1 MNTPIDFQVIEEN
14 GKPAFAVIPYKEFLR
29 LVEPEPTIPHE
40 VVSMTIREEL
50 SLITAWRK
58 YMGLSQVEVAKRM
71 GITQAALSQIEHAER
86 NKPKTLKQI
95 AKALD
100 LTIEQ
105 LHD

>member
-1 MNTPIDFQVIEEN
+1 MNIPIDLQIIKEN
-14 GKPAFAVIPYKEFLR
+14 GKPAFAVIPYNEFLR

-40 VVSMTIREEL
+40 VVSMTIRDGL

-58 YMGLSQVEVAKRM
+58 YLGLSQVEVAKKV
-71 GITQAALSQIEHAER
+71 GITQAALSQIEHADK
-86 NKPKTLKQI
+86 NKPKTLEQI

-105 LHD
+105 LQD

>member
-1 MNTPIDFQVIEEN
+1 MNIPIDLQIIKEN
-14 GKPAFAVIPYKEFLR
+14 GKPAFAVIPYNEFLR

-40 VVSMTIREEL
+40 VVSMTIRDGL

-58 YMGLSQVEVAKRM
+58 YLKLSQVEVANRM
-71 GITQAALSQIEHAER
+71 GITQAGLSQIEKSER
-86 NKPKTLKQI
+86 HKPKTLEQI

-105 LHD
+105 LQD